1 MPFINESRPVAEKL
15 QLDPN
20 WVYGLIRQESRFIA
34 DVRSGAGAKGLMQ
47 VMPATGA
54 WMAKRIDYP
63 NYSTDR
69 LNDPVVNLA
78 IGQHYLATVLAEL
91 DNSPILATAAYNA
104 GPGRSRTW
112 RAALSRPME
121 GAIFAETIP
130 FNETRGYVKNV
141 FANAVIYAA
150 VYASVNGSNATGGK
164 PSRTLTQW
172 LGTVVPKSAAT
183 TSDTP

>member
-1 MPFINESRPVAEKL
+1 MLRARSDAQLSALAEAGRRLGHLDRMVNSAERAKTNLDFAQRFPMPFINESRPVAEKL

-34 DVRSGAGAKGLMQ
+34 DVRSGVGAKGLMQ
-47 VMPATGA
+47 IMPATGA

-78 IGQHYLATVLAEL
+78 IGQHYLATVLTEL

-112 RAALSRPME
+112 LAHLEP
-121 GAIFAETIP
+121 
-130 FNETRGYVKNV
+130 VV
-141 FANAVIYAA
+141 FGI
-150 VYASVNGSNATGGK
+150 GG
-164 PSRTLTQW
+164 
-172 LGTVVPKSAAT
+172 
-183 TSDTP
+183 